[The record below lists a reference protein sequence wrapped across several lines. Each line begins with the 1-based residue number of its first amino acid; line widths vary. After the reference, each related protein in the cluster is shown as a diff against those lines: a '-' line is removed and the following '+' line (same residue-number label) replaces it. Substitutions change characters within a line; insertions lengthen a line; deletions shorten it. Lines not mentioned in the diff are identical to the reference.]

1 MFMQHNVLNCYTVHI
16 LIKTSEFE
24 WSILITKNENHKI
37 SPVEHP
43 LYLTWL
49 KNVANNEKSCKEFAL
64 LMARNKKTKQK
75 NWDDKFRTNVPG
87 VREQV
92 LKICQILPS

>member
-1 MFMQHNVLNCYTVHI
+1 MVDIDYQ
-16 LIKTSEFE
+16 E
-24 WSILITKNENHKI
+24 WKSQDF
-37 SPVEHP
+37 SREHP

-49 KNVANNEKSCKEFAL
+49 KNVANYEKSCKGFAI
-64 LMARNKKTKQK
+64 AHGSEQKK

>member
-43 LYLTWL
+43 LYLIWL
-49 KNVANNEKSCKEFAL
+49 KNVANYEKSCKGFAI
-64 LMARNKKTKQK
+64 AHGSEQKK

>member
-1 MFMQHNVLNCYTVHI
+1 MVNINYQERKSQDFSRGT
-16 LIKTSEFE
+16 
-24 WSILITKNENHKI
+24 
-37 SPVEHP
+37 P
-43 LYLTWL
+43 LYLIWL
-49 KNVANNEKSCKEFAL
+49 KNVANYEKSCKGFAI
-64 LMARNKKTKQK
+64 AHGSEQKK